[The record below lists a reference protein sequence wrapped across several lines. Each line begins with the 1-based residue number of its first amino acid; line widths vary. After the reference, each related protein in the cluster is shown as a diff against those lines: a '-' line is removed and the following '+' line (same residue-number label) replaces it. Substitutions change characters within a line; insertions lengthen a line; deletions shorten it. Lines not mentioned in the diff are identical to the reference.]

1 MYEFTGKNALLPLT
15 TSPLAARRQLRREEG
30 MAASFKGPV
39 QEHIE
44 AALAEHFTPT
54 HVVVTNESCVLMPP
68 FPGCWLLA

>member
-1 MYEFTGKNALLPLT
+1 
-15 TSPLAARRQLRREEG
+15 